1 MDEDLIKRFSEGVD
15 IYIYTAKLYL
25 GEDGWNNLSEVD
37 KKMWR
42 KRFKTIFLGVLYGL
56 GKNSLA
62 VRLNSSVEE
71 AENIIQ
77 GLYKAFPKLREYV
90 ASQQL
95 YPLQHNG
102 YINTFFGD
110 KLKIEEWKYY
120 LKAKNER
127 ERKNQEAR
135 IQRLGVNLPIQG
147 GTSTAMSSGFFND
160 LRVAKQNSWDLTSFI
175 TVHDSNT
182 CNFRADKVWEIRKFY
197 DHNFTD
203 FCYDMTGIKLLFDL
217 EVGSNYNDSASM
229 KQIADDIVEFS
240 GTAHSILQIMDRMD
254 ECEGLIYET
263 DIPRS
268 EIIPKYIENPIQR
281 FIDEKG
287 CSMIKDKSKYKVQF
301 KKLS

>member
-1 MDEDLIKRFSEGVD
+1 MK
-15 IYIYTAKLYL
+15 
-25 GEDGWNNLSEVD
+25 
-37 KKMWR
+37 
-42 KRFKTIFLGVLYGL
+42 VL
-56 GKNSLA
+56 KN
-62 VRLNSSVEE
+62 R
-71 AENIIQ
+71 
-77 GLYKAFPKLREYV
+77 
-90 ASQQL
+90 
-95 YPLQHNG
+95 
-102 YINTFFGD
+102 
-110 KLKIEEWKYY
+110 
-120 LKAKNER
+120 
-127 ERKNQEAR
+127 
-135 IQRLGVNLPIQG
+135 
-147 GTSTAMSSGFFND
+147 SSGFFND
-160 LRVAKQNSWDLTSFI
+160 LRVAKENSWDLTSFI

-229 KQIADDIVEFS
+229 KQIADNVVEFS
-240 GTAHSILQIMDRMD
+240 GTAHSILQIMDRMN

-268 EIIPKYIENPIQR
+268 EIIPKYIENPIHR

>member
-1 MDEDLIKRFSEGVD
+1 
-15 IYIYTAKLYL
+15 
-25 GEDGWNNLSEVD
+25 
-37 KKMWR
+37 MWR

-62 VRLNSSVEE
+62 ARLNSSVEE

-160 LRVAKQNSWDLTSFI
+160 LRVAKENSWDLTSFI
-175 TVHDSNT
+175 TVH
-182 CNFRADKVWEIRKFY
+182 
-197 DHNFTD
+197 
-203 FCYDMTGIKLLFDL
+203 
-217 EVGSNYNDSASM
+217 
-229 KQIADDIVEFS
+229 
-240 GTAHSILQIMDRMD
+240 
-254 ECEGLIYET
+254 
-263 DIPRS
+263 
-268 EIIPKYIENPIQR
+268 
-281 FIDEKG
+281 
-287 CSMIKDKSKYKVQF
+287 
-301 KKLS
+301 